1 MQPKSIQSFLFL
13 IFGNTYLIIYK
24 FNLRGISNELIYSL
38 FFCMTYILL
47 FFTLFFQMI
56 FLNILSLLLLLIFIG
71 FKKFILEFEDFI
83 DFYAKK
89 LLLILIHILFGT
101 FCICFYLW
109 NKLIND
115 AYISNDFF
123 LKFLIFFPCAI
134 MSIII
139 YYPQRLL
146 INIVSI
152 IIVYIY
158 QGSFSNL
165 LYVLDH
171 NFENAFNYSILE

>member
-1 MQPKSIQSFLFL
+1 
-13 IFGNTYLIIYK
+13 
-24 FNLRGISNELIYSL
+24 
-38 FFCMTYILL
+38 
-47 FFTLFFQMI
+47 MI

-89 LLLILIHILFGT
+89 LLLILIHIFFGT

-109 NKLIND
+109 KELIND

-158 QGSFSNL
+158 QRSFSNL
-165 LYVLDH
+165 LNILD
-171 NFENAFNYSILE
+171 NSFESAFNYSILE